1 MGRRDPVSKSP
12 GRNAMADQQRTL
24 HVPYMLKWDEECSAQ
39 DGLAAVTKAPV
50 P

>member
-1 MGRRDPVSKSP
+1 
-12 GRNAMADQQRTL
+12 MADQQKTL
-24 HVPYMLKWDEECSAQ
+24 HVPYTLKRDEECSAQ